1 MKVKKI
7 TKEDQVTKHQDAS
20 VKKPPFSQWLLHD
33 KTAFK
38 ITYLIGIFGG
48 LLVTLGLL
56 AVSLIF
62 DFHIFFKVLFGV
74 MGAFQAYGAYKAV
87 KNHKHVDS
95 TINDL
100 AYKGKYDA
108 KQYTDK
114 REQYDYS
121 KGVAS

>member
-7 TKEDQVTKHQDAS
+7 TKEDLELKTQTTAP
-20 VKKPPFSQWLLHD
+20 KKPPFSQWLLHD

-56 AVSLIF
+56 VVALMF

-74 MGAFQAYGAYKAV
+74 MIAIQAYGAYKVV

-108 KQYTDK
+108 KQYTTK
-114 REQYDYS
+114 KEQYDSS
-121 KGVAS
+121 KGVAA